1 MIRILKN
8 NEIFKTIR
16 NILFLFNASWI
27 ILSELALYGI
37 FKNYISFID
46 RITYKL
52 ASINILYVKIFQ
64 AFALNNNLIDE
75 KINNY
80 LLKYTDKAPWTS
92 NDIDYD
98 TLFELEDNYN
108 IVFINTVNN
117 VVNNNFKPINSGMI
131 SLVFKATNK
140 STGEPVIVKLK
151 RNNINEM
158 LDESIEKLLFFVYVL
173 SFIPFIENYKIS
185 DLIYKNIGIIKQQ
198 TDFIQE
204 VNNIVKI
211 KTNCKNLKYIVVPE
225 PNMSVTIKYPNV
237 ILMEYINGVTIS
249 NVNEEDYE
257 GFAKQVLKFG
267 FVSTFIH
274 GISHGD
280 LHSGNI
286 LFIKDEDSP
295 THKYKIGLLDFGI
308 IYEINQGFK
317 QKFLEVLI
325 DLFTTP
331 SEEIAVKMFH
341 SGLIEPLDVINN
353 LPKIHYDSIIGMLS
367 SIINDTIN
375 VTKRVN
381 HVKMYEFIYNLN
393 NYINSNNMIKLGIR
407 PSDNLLKIQL
417 ALTMAQG
424 ITIKLC
430 KDDYLPLADKVID
443 ELFHTNILT
452 SDMD

>member
-1 MIRILKN
+1 MIEILKN
-8 NEIFKTIR
+8 IKY
-16 NILFLFNASWI
+16 ILFLFHANWI
-27 ILSELALYGI
+27 ILSELALYGV
-37 FKNYISFID
+37 FRNYMSFID
-46 RITYKL
+46 RLTSKL
-52 ASINILYVKIFQ
+52 AAINILYVKIFQ

-75 KINNY
+75 QINNY
-80 LLKYTDKAPWTS
+80 LLKYTDNAPWTN
-92 NDIDYD
+92 NDIDYE
-98 TLFELEDNYN
+98 TLFELEDSCN
-108 IVFINTVNN
+108 IVF
-117 VVNNNFKPINSGMI
+117 NNNFKPINSGMI
-131 SLVFKATNK
+131 SLVFKANNK
-140 STGEPVIVKLK
+140 YTGEPVIVKLK

-185 DLIYKNIGIIKQQ
+185 DLIYKNIGIIRQQ
-198 TDFIQE
+198 TDFSQE
-204 VNNIVKI
+204 VNNIIKI
-211 KTNCKNLKYIVVPE
+211 KSNCKNLKYIVVPE
-225 PNMSVTIKYPNV
+225 PNIKATIKYPNV

-249 NVNEEDYE
+249 NVKEEDYE

-295 THKYKIGLLDFGI
+295 THKHKIGLLDFGI
-308 IYEINQGFK
+308 IYEINQEFK
-317 QKFLEVLI
+317 QKFLEVLM
-325 DLFTTP
+325 DLFTMP
-331 SEEIAVKMFH
+331 SEEIAIKMFH
-341 SGLIEPLDVINN
+341 SGLIEPLEVINN
-353 LPKIHYDSIIGMLS
+353 LPKVHYDNIISMLS

-393 NYINSNNMIKLGIR
+393 KYINSNNMVKLGIR

-417 ALTMAQG
+417 ALTMAHG

-452 SDMD
+452 SDIE